1 MNKAAE
7 AAGERWLP
15 GDRLADVRLRALD
28 GSSQTLHAEFAGAPL
43 WLATPVDNEAARAL
57 PAPPPGVVALC
68 VGAMAPVAG
77 PAPWRAFTADARWC
91 AALGAGV
98 LWQVDANLRLQAS
111 HPLPVTVA
119 PGRPVAVPELSSA
132 QTGLIAPILQVP
144 DVFEPELCAALIRHL
159 EIDCG
164 GGDVSAVLVLEGG
177 QQRLQVD
184 PSIKQRR
191 EVIPRDPALEARM
204 HERLLRRALPEIARV
219 FNFEVKRRDPFK
231 LLAYPEDAG
240 YFRAHRD
247 NETPDVAHR
256 RFALSVNLNQGDYV
270 GGEFRYP
277 EFGLHRFSPP
287 TGAALVFSCSM
298 LHEVLPVERGT
309 RYAMTTFLA

>member
-1 MNKAAE
+1 MNQAA
-7 AAGERWLP
+7 AASERWLP
-15 GDRLADVRLRALD
+15 GDRLPDVRLRDDSGL
-28 GSSQTLHAEFAGAPL
+28 GQTLHAEFAGAPL
-43 WLATPVDNEAARAL
+43 WLATPSSAAAAAAL
-57 PAPPPGVVALC
+57 PQPPEGVLALC
-68 VGAMAPVAG
+68 VGASAPAG
-77 PAPWRAFTADARWC
+77 APPGWRALSADARWC
-91 AALGAGV
+91 AALGSDL
-98 LWQVDANLRLQAS
+98 LWRVDANLRLCMSQ
-111 HPLPVTVA
+111 PLPVTAA
-119 PGRPVAVPELSSA
+119 PVPPADIPVLTSA
-132 QTGLIAPILQVP
+132 QTGLIAPVLQVP

-159 EIDCG
+159 EVDCG

-177 QQRLQVD
+177 EQRLQVD

-191 EVIPRDPALEARM
+191 ETIPRDPSLEARM
-204 HERLLRRALPEIARV
+204 HERLMRRALPEIARV
-219 FNFEVKRRDPFK
+219 FNFDVRRRDPFK
-231 LLAYPEDAG
+231 LLAYPEGAG

-256 RFALSVNLNQGDYV
+256 RFALSVNLNQGDYA

-277 EFGLHRFSPP
+277 EFGPHRFSPA